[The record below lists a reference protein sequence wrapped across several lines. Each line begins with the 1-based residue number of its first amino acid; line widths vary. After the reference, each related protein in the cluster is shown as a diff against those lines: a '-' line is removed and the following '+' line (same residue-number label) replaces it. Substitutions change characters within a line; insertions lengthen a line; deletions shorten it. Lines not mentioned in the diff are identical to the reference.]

1 LNHLLLNVNVKV
13 LNKDEIF
20 QLYKTYLGN
29 SNWHTCLAFLMRK
42 NNLIQLG
49 MLHSNQ
55 KFFSNSFRFKK
66 CWRVLRY
73 LSIVQDL
80 LLFNPS
86 YTMFVSL
93 ATCKTNNFCPISRCG
108 NGKRGKV
115 WWCKVSFF
123 QISNVVV
130 VVHFSQWSC
139 CCLCSFCNGLIIH
152 KESRDDTNNNGSG
165 YFILSFNT

>member
-1 LNHLLLNVNVKV
+1 MKHLLLNVNVKV

-80 LLFNPS
+80 RLFNPS

-123 QISNVVV
+123 PISNVVV
-130 VVHFSQWSC
+130 VVHFSQWS